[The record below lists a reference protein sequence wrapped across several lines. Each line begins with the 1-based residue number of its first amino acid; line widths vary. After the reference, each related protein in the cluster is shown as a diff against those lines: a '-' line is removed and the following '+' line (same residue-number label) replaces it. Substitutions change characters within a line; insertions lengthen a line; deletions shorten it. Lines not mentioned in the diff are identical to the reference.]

1 VHFTGDDAGK
11 SFSLHW
17 WIRGRVLTV
26 SQCTVVTRRSGKKIT
41 CRTEWCIY
49 FTCGKYRKL
58 LTKQILNCVVV
69 RMLRHKA
76 RYETKLRFMM
86 SFERLFL

>member
-1 VHFTGDDAGK
+1 MYGSYSTEWQEDYRVFAG
-11 SFSLHW
+11 
-17 WIRGRVLTV
+17 
-26 SQCTVVTRRSGKKIT
+26 CT